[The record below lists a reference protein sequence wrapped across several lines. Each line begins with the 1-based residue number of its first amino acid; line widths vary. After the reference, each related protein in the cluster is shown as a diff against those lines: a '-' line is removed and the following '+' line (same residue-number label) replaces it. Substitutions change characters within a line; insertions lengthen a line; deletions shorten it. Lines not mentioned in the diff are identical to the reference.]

1 MVKLKVNFCGRQSCI
16 PHEGVVF
23 LSQSSLHTNKT
34 WQLEIP
40 HQPGPWRKKPVWR
53 PGCCG
58 KLPGLIL
65 LHARYLLATLCLL
78 TNAKS
83 LSEVKH
89 LSPVFPS
96 TWVKTHHYMQSFS
109 VMASISFPQ
118 IPAPGSPGCL
128 PPLSPDTL
136 YIAYE
141 LKEGGFLGRVGSWLL
156 SGFLR
161 RHWAVDCC
169 GRLRI
174 CTRLRVYR
182 YSASSLREPW
192 CCLFKSPLRCFLK
205 SDRRVGCQVKTQSGC
220 QENGW

>member
-1 MVKLKVNFCGRQSCI
+1 MVKLFVNFCGRQSCI

-53 PGCCG
+53 PGCWG

-83 LSEVKH
+83 LSEVKR

-96 TWVKTHHYMQSFS
+96 TWVRRHHYMQSFS
-109 VMASISFPQ
+109 VVASVPSPQ

-128 PPLSPDTL
+128 LALSPDTL
-136 YIAYE
+136 YIAFE
-141 LKEGGFLGRVGSWLL
+141 LKKGVFVGRVGSWLL
-156 SGFLR
+156 PDFSEGTEQWSAEAGWEFTPASEFIITEQVSQESPRAAWLN
-161 RHWAVDCC
+161 HHCAVS
-169 GRLRI
+169 R
-174 CTRLRVYR
+174 
-182 YSASSLREPW
+182 S
-192 CCLFKSPLRCFLK
+192 
-205 SDRRVGCQVKTQSGC
+205 Q
-220 QENGW
+220 